1 MFSCNY
7 SFKNTVMQKGKRCHA
22 TERRSNGVEAVI
34 TKSETQVFKEPTL
47 LLDWPLLCN
56 SSEVPPLSA

>member
-1 MFSCNY
+1 
-7 SFKNTVMQKGKRCHA
+7 MQKGKRCHA